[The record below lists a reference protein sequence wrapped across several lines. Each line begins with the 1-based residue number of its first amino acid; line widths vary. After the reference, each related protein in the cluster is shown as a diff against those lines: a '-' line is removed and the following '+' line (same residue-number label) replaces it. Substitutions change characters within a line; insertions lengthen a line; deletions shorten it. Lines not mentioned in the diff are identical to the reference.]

1 MERIKNFRDF
11 VNEAQFSLKLP
22 NIDGD
27 KFAHIL
33 SMNRNVKEEPKGSN
47 RGQMVSAYLA
57 STGLGGGFPW
67 CMAFVYYVFNELSK
81 QLGQPN
87 PLPKTAGCMNHWNAA
102 PADVKITIAQA
113 RQDPNLVRPGQIFI
127 MSRPGKGLGHTGIV
141 LSVDPQKRTFTSIEG
156 NTNDQQSGEGDRV
169 GVNVRKLDS
178 STLKGFMDY
187 FRSTRTKDFE
197 NDLISGAKA
206 SGGALGPIPTVPVS
220 SSAEIPPSTVVGQ
233 QFDKP
238 AGAPAGAGK
247 TITQSIFSGLS
258 GVLRNKELDL
268 SPAEISSVLGKLK

>member
-1 MERIKNFRDF
+1 MKRIKNFSDF
-11 VNEAQFSLKLP
+11 VNEGQFSLKSP
-22 NIDGD
+22 DSDGD
-27 KFAHIL
+27 KFANIL

-47 RGQMVSAYLA
+47 RGRMVSAYLS
-57 STGLGGGFPW
+57 STGLGGGYPW

-81 QLGQPN
+81 QLGQTN
-87 PLPKTAGCMNHWNAA
+87 PLPKTAGCMSHWDKA

-113 RQDPNLVRPGQIFI
+113 KQDPNLVRPGQIFI

-141 LSVDPQKRTFTSIEG
+141 LGVDPQKRTFTTIEG

-220 SSAEIPPSTVVGQ
+220 ASAEIPPSTVVGQ
-233 QFDKP
+233 QFD
-238 AGAPAGAGK
+238 APAGSGK

-268 SPAEISSVLGKLK
+268 SQSEISSVLGKLK

>member
-1 MERIKNFRDF
+1 MGRIKHFRDF
-11 VNEAQFSLKLP
+11 VNEGQFSLKLP

-57 STGLGGGFPW
+57 STGLGGGYPW

-81 QLGQPN
+81 QLGQTN
-87 PLPKTAGCMNHWNAA
+87 PLPKTAGCMSHWDKA

-113 RQDPNLVRPGQIFI
+113 KQDPNLVRPGQIFI

-178 STLKGFMDY
+178 ATLKGFLDY
-187 FRSTRTKDFE
+187 FRTTRTKEFE
-197 NDLISGAKA
+197 NDLIKGAKA
-206 SGGALGPIPTVPVS
+206 SSGSLGPIPIIPVS
-220 SSAEIPPSTVVGQ
+220 ASTEIPSSAVVGQ
-233 QFDKP
+233 KFDSP
-238 AGAPAGAGK
+238 TSTGK

-258 GVLRNKELDL
+258 RILRNKDLDL
-268 SPAEISSVLGKLK
+268 SPDEIKSVLLQLK

>member
-33 SMNRNVKEEPKGSN
+33 SINRNAKEEPKGSN
-47 RGQMVSAYLA
+47 RGPLVSAYLA
-57 STGLGGGFPW
+57 STGLGGGYPW

-87 PLPKTAGCMNHWNAA
+87 PLPKTAGCMNHWNSA

-113 RQDPNLVRPGQIFI
+113 KQDPNLVRPGQIFI

-197 NDLISGAKA
+197 NDLINGAKA
-206 SGGALGPIPTVPVS
+206 SGGSLGPIPTVPVS
-220 SSAEIPPSTVVGQ
+220 SSAEIPSSTVVGQ
-233 QFDKP
+233 QFDTP
-238 AGAPAGAGK
+238 GVAGK
-247 TITQSIFSGLS
+247 GKNITQSIFSGLS
-258 GVLRNKELDL
+258 GILRNKELDL
-268 SPAEISSVLGKLK
+268 SPSEISSVLGKLK